1 MERKNCGYTLIELMV
16 VLAIMGFIAAVAF
29 YGLRS
34 YNNAQQVINAQKD
47 FVNLLRATQNKV
59 TNGADGD
66 NYKTVD
72 TSTLTLPINVTVSP
86 SVIICFNNPN
96 LTTSSCTNT
105 FPVTVTFTNGLTA
118 KTVTVN
124 GSGLFITKIDAN

>member
-1 MERKNCGYTLIELMV
+1 MV

-47 FVNLLRATQNKV
+47 FVNLLRSTQNKV

-66 NYKTVD
+66 NFKSVD
-72 TSTLTLPINVTVSP
+72 TSTLVLPVGVTVSP
-86 SVIICFNNPN
+86 SLVICFNNPN
-96 LTTSSCTNT
+96 ITTTPPCTNT
-105 FPVTVTFTNGLTA
+105 FPITITFTNGSTT
-118 KTVTVN
+118 KSVTIE
-124 GSGLFITKIDAN
+124 GSGWFINRIYAN